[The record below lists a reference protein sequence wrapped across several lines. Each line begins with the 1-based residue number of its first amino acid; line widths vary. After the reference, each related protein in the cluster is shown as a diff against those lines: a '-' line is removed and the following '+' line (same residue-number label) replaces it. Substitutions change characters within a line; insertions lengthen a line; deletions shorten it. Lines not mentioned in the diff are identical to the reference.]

1 MIMENEKQVST
12 NWYELDVQT
21 VLEKLDVK
29 PGVGLSK
36 EQVSG
41 RQACM
46 GKNVLQPPKKAGL
59 IQKILHQLKDV
70 SIIVLLIAVALSF
83 LMAFN
88 NGEGIVESFVI
99 LAVVVLNVILAITH
113 EGRAEKALEAL
124 AKLNS
129 PICVVMR
136 DGVKQN
142 IDTDELVPG
151 DIIILETG
159 NIVPADARLLEATGF
174 FSDESALTGESE
186 PAEKD
191 AAITLSGNMS
201 LGDQHNMIF
210 TGCVVTAGR
219 GTAVV
224 TSTGMHTQMGQIA
237 GFLRGSKLVKTP
249 LQLRLDQLGKTICS
263 IALISAF
270 ILMAIGLYGGAPF
283 GHMLLIAISLA
294 VAAVPET
301 LSLIVTL
308 SMTNG
313 VQKMVKKHALIR
325 KLPAVETLGNTSVI
339 CSDKT
344 GTLTQNRMAVKQ
356 LWVCGGKPF
365 ADDVEFSEEQNF
377 FLKRLAMVGNAAFEI
392 DENGDKVYMGNATE
406 IGILRLLNEKGY
418 TVDKATH
425 EYPRVAEIPFSSDR
439 KKMSV
444 ILRDRESGGYIVL
457 TKGALDRLL
466 ISSESASDL
475 EDAQRVHDELAAK
488 ALRVIAL
495 AGKYVDTLPEDG
507 NLAELEQDLK
517 LHGLVGLI
525 DPPRPEAAIAIAKA
539 KHAGIRTV
547 MITGDHAAT
556 AGAIAKDLGI
566 LEEGKQV
573 LTGAQL
579 AEISDTELNDTVK
592 DFAVYARVTPED
604 KLRIVK
610 AWQSHGDVVAMTGD
624 GVNDAP
630 ALKVADIGIAM
641 GKTGTEVAKTASDM
655 VLVDDNFAT
664 IVEAVGEGR
673 CVYESIKKTITF
685 LLVCNMSEII
695 VMLYAQMAGWGILLT
710 PVMLLLIN
718 LLGDGIPG
726 INLAREESDPAL
738 MDNKPIRR
746 NESFFKGDVLRVIIQ
761 QTIFCSIVV
770 LIGYYIGASYTLYGT
785 PASAGVGQML
795 AFLITSWTSVIHVFH
810 VRSSKSVFKTPIKN
824 NKPLVMGAI
833 LMLFVLAALVISPF
847 NQIFGPDLS
856 VIKLHGI
863 HWIIAIVLSIVPTI
877 MREICLLLNKLPII
891 EKHHDKINDLFAKIQ
906 KYITKIQVYLT
917 KIQKHLLKIPKFI
930 ITKIRSKNNN
940 DTPTTPIN

>member
-1 MIMENEKQVST
+1 MENEKQVKT
-12 NWYELDVQT
+12 NWYELDAQT
-21 VLEKLDVK
+21 ALEKLVVE

-36 EQVSG
+36 EEVSR
-41 RQACM
+41 RQGSV

-59 IQKILHQLKDV
+59 LQKILHQLRDV

-83 LMAFN
+83 LMAVN
-88 NGEGIVESFVI
+88 NGEGLVESFVI
-99 LAVVVLNVILAITH
+99 LAVVVLNVILAIAH

-129 PICVVMR
+129 PICVVVR
-136 DGVKQN
+136 DRVKQN

-159 NIVPADARLLEATGF
+159 NIVPADARLLESTGF

-191 AAITLSGNMS
+191 ASITLSGNLS

-224 TSTGMHTQMGQIA
+224 TSTGMNTQMGQIA

-249 LQLRLDQLGKTICS
+249 LQLRLDQLGKTVCG

-270 ILMAIGLYGGAPF
+270 ILMAIGLYGGADF

-301 LSLIVTL
+301 LALIVTL
-308 SMTNG
+308 AMTNG

-344 GTLTQNRMAVKQ
+344 GTLTQNRMAVKL
-356 LWVCGGKPF
+356 LWVCGGEPF

-392 DENGDKVYMGNATE
+392 DENGNKVYMGNATE

-418 TVDKATH
+418 SVDKATH
-425 EYPRVAEIPFSSDR
+425 EYPRVEEIPFSSDR

-444 ILRDRESGGYIVL
+444 ILKDKEGGYIVL
-457 TKGALDRLL
+457 TKGALDRLH

-475 EDAQRVHDELAAK
+475 KAAQRVHDVLAAK

-495 AGKYVDTLPEDG
+495 AGKHVDTLPEDG
-507 NLAELEQDLK
+507 NLSVLEQDLN
-517 LHGLVGLI
+517 LYGLVGLI
-525 DPPRPEAAIAIAKA
+525 DPPRPEVAIAIAKA
-539 KHAGIRTV
+539 KYAGIRTV
-547 MITGDHAAT
+547 MITGDHATT

-573 LTGAQL
+573 MTGAQL
-579 AEISDTELNDTVK
+579 AEISDAELNDTVK

-630 ALKVADIGIAM
+630 ALKAADIGIAM

-738 MDNKPIRR
+738 MNNKPIKR

-770 LIGYYIGASYTLYGT
+770 LIGYYIGAFCTVSNTTAPSIGI
-785 PASAGVGQML
+785 GQTV
-795 AFLITSWTSVIHVFH
+795 AFIITSWTSVIHVFH

-824 NKPLVMGAI
+824 NKPLVGGAI
-833 LMLFVLAALVISPF
+833 LMLFVLAALVITPF
-847 NQIFGPDLS
+847 NHIFGLS
-856 VIKLHGI
+856 DIGGI
-863 HWIIAIVLSIVPTI
+863 HWIIAIVLSIIPT
-877 MREICLLLNKLPII
+877 MLREICLIIDKLPIVA
-891 EKHHDKINDLFAKIQ
+891 KHHDKMNELFAKIQ
-906 KYITKIQVYLT
+906 KYITT
-917 KIQKHLLKIPKFI
+917 IQKHLEKIPKFI
-930 ITKIRSKNNN
+930 ITTLRGKNNN
-940 DTPTTPIN
+940 NDIQNNPPH